1 MQQKKDS
8 SNAKRLFDD
17 ESKLRAEILEA
28 TKLSNT
34 KEGRILLAKLQA
46 RFVKLADD
54 KRREANAAAGKT
66 AAKQENKLKRAKQR
80 EEALKLAQI
89 KKTEQENQGKA
100 GRN

>member
-8 SNAKRLFDD
+8 SNTKYLVAD
-17 ESKLRAEILEA
+17 EAKLRAEILEA
-28 TKLSNT
+28 SKLSAS

-46 RFVKLADD
+46 RLVKLADD

-89 KKTEQENQGKA
+89 KKTEQENQGKV
-100 GRN
+100 GRS